1 MNRPMLPL
9 TGLSPDVTDPVLAH
23 VVRFARDVAWR
34 HRSLVADPSRFGTA
48 LQGYYRAWRT
58 SEAGE
63 IPPLDARV
71 LRIAINAY
79 RDAHRALHE
88 SRRSN
93 ERPAA

>member
-9 TGLSPDVTDPVLAH
+9 PDLSREATDPVLAH

-34 HRSLVADPSRFGTA
+34 HRNLATDTGRFRTA
-48 LQGYYRAWRT
+48 LEGYYRAWRI

-71 LRIAINAY
+71 LRISITAY
-79 RDAHRALHE
+79 CEAHRALHR
-88 SRRSN
+88 SHRSN

>member
-9 TGLSPDVTDPVLAH
+9 ADRALDVTDSVLVQ

-34 HRSLVADPSRFGTA
+34 HRNLAADPGRFRTA
-48 LQGYYRAWRT
+48 LEGYYRAWRI

-71 LRIAINAY
+71 LRISITAY
-79 RDAHRALHE
+79 CEAHRALHR
-88 SRRSN
+88 SHRSN